1 MPADTDHPVQPSP
14 AHEQGAEPAGAL
26 LVARGLRMSYGE
38 LVVLDGVDFQVG
50 AGESVGVVGPNGA
63 GKTTLLSA
71 LAGTVQVVDGS
82 VTVAGRDLTRL
93 PVHRRC
99 RLGVA
104 RAYQVPR
111 PFGGLTV

>member
-1 MPADTDHPVQPSP
+1 MPDPAPDRPPPPSTAP
-14 AHEQGAEPAGAL
+14 GAPL
-26 LVARGLRMSYGE
+26 LSARGLRLSYGD
-38 LVVLDGVDFQVG
+38 LVVLDGVDFAVR

-71 LAGTVQVVDGS
+71 LAGTVRVAGGT
-82 VTVAGRDLTRL
+82 VTVAGRDLAGL
-93 PVHRRC
+93 PPEQRC

-111 PFGGLTV
+111 PF